1 MSGPDYL
8 NPESFVPM
16 VRMVYEQCLACFR
29 FNPEVWISAAHFEQ
43 DPAQRRTESGA
54 GGSSGA
60 SGVETVEAQE
70 AAVDS
75 ARVVLIDAI
84 DANPGVTLLR
94 CSLAEL
100 EEGAGKLEAAKE
112 VLRVTFEQN
121 PSGFS
126 FALFQRFIRR
136 NLGIT
141 AGRRLFSETQAMRKS
156 NSKLALEL
164 SLANAKLE
172 LEVNC
177 SPQIALNVLNMAQRA
192 NPLCLKDSFFIRT
205 ISRVLTLLG
214 DLKQIRWIF
223 QSALSEF
230 SAEASLASSV
240 INAKSAQ
247 GGRNG
252 HNNSR
257 NRNQITGNAA
267 GAGNHAQLKAELELW
282 EEYLCAETTL
292 GLSDIARL
300 NELRA
305 RRDKVKVAFEEAER
319 FRLGI
324 VFNNKEEARAAQR
337 GIFHPAQDLSDRYD
351 GSGGSTVWT
360 LPESDRA
367 IQERC
372 ALVLGTT
379 ENSQNAKKRSNLDRN
394 DFPSSAL
401 AALAGRTRTAAGDR
415 EVLNMSTEFH
425 LSLAGLPAILRDLL
439 AKLPF
444 HSGPLPDVDGFVRH
458 VKSVILPPRP
468 EPEENSP
475 EEMEMAL
482 LGEDGLAQS
491 LAAGAPAWLGK
502 HATDEADVDA
512 DDVGDDSLTSAARD
526 VSANKDEDVFRMRKR
541 TRKA

>member
-1 MSGPDYL
+1 
-8 NPESFVPM
+8 VPAAFHFTS
-16 VRMVYEQCLACFR
+16 RDDCF
-29 FNPEVWISAAHFEQ
+29 A
-43 DPAQRRTESGA
+43 
-54 GGSSGA
+54 
-60 SGVETVEAQE
+60 
-70 AAVDS
+70 
-75 ARVVLIDAI
+75 LI
-84 DANPGVTLLR
+84 L
-94 CSLAEL
+94 S
-100 EEGAGKLEAAKE
+100 AGKLEAAKE

-141 AGRRLFSETQAMRKS
+141 AARRLFSETQAMRKG
-156 NSKLALEL
+156 NAKLALEL

-177 SPQIALNVLNMAQRA
+177 APQVALNVLNMAQRS
-192 NPLCLKDSFFIRT
+192 NPLCLKDTFFIRT

-223 QSALSEF
+223 QSALNEF
-230 SAEASLASSV
+230 STEAALATSA
-240 INAKSAQ
+240 INAKTAQ

-282 EEYLCAETTL
+282 EEYLAAETTL

-324 VFNNKEEARAAQR
+324 VFSNKEEARAAQR
-337 GIFHPAQDLSDRYD
+337 GIFHPAQDLSERYD
-351 GSGGSTVWT
+351 GGAGCAVWT

-367 IQERC
+367 VQERC
-372 ALVLGTT
+372 GLVLGT
-379 ENSQNAKKRSNLDRN
+379 SSDGAGGASSKKNALDRN
-394 DFPSSAL
+394 NLPSGAL
-401 AALAGRTRTAAGDR
+401 AALAGRTRGSAGDR

-468 EPEENSP
+468 EPEESST
-475 EEMEMAL
+475 EELEVAV
-482 LGEDGLAQS
+482 LGEDGVVQGLAT
-491 LAAGAPAWLGK
+491 GAPSWLGK
-502 HATDEADVDA
+502 HATDDADVDA
-512 DDVGDDSLTSAARD
+512 DDTADALTGGARGNGASA
-526 VSANKDEDVFRMRKR
+526 VHKDEDVFRMRKR
-541 TRKA
+541 TRKT

>member
-1 MSGPDYL
+1 M
-8 NPESFVPM
+8 
-16 VRMVYEQCLACFR
+16 
-29 FNPEVWISAAHFEQ
+29 
-43 DPAQRRTESGA
+43 
-54 GGSSGA
+54 
-60 SGVETVEAQE
+60 
-70 AAVDS
+70 
-75 ARVVLIDAI
+75 
-84 DANPGVTLLR
+84 
-94 CSLAEL
+94 
-100 EEGAGKLEAAKE
+100 EAAKE

-141 AGRRLFSETQAMRKS
+141 AARRLFSETQAMRKG
-156 NSKLALEL
+156 NAKLALEL

-177 SPQIALNVLNMAQRA
+177 APQIALNVLNMAQRS
-192 NPLCLKDSFFIRT
+192 NPLCLKDSLFIRT

-214 DLKQIRWIF
+214 DLKQLRWIF

-230 SAEASLASSV
+230 STEATLAASA
-240 INAKSAQ
+240 INSKTAQ

-282 EEYLCAETTL
+282 EEYLTAETTL

-351 GSGGSTVWT
+351 GGGGSAVWT

-367 IQERC
+367 VQERC
-372 ALVLGTT
+372 GLVLGTSNYSAAGGAT
-379 ENSQNAKKRSNLDRN
+379 RKNTHDRNSNL
-394 DFPSSAL
+394 PAGAL
-401 AALAGRTRTAAGDR
+401 AALAGRTRGSAGDR

-468 EPEENSP
+468 EPEESSA
-475 EEMEMAL
+475 EELEVAV
-482 LGEDGLAQS
+482 LGEDGDAQGVPS
-491 LAAGAPAWLGK
+491 GAPSWLGK
-502 HATDEADVDA
+502 HAVDDADVDA
-512 DDVGDDSLTSAARD
+512 DDTADTLTGGARGNGTSA
-526 VSANKDEDVFRMRKR
+526 VSKDEDVFRMRKR
-541 TRKA
+541 IRKA